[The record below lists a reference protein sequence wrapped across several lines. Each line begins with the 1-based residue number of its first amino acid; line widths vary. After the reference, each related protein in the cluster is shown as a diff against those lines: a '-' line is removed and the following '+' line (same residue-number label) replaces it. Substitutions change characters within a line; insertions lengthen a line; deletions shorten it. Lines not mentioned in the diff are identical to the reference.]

1 MFPLTPLILLD
12 FQSSSL
18 SETLLLQHTH
28 DEFTK
33 NKDHYDHLQPYELL
47 VAGIIS
53 FLLYKPCHFSAIIE
67 SIYFFTICV
76 F

>member
-33 NKDHYDHLQPYELL
+33 NKDDYDHL
-47 VAGIIS
+47 
-53 FLLYKPCHFSAIIE
+53 
-67 SIYFFTICV
+67 
-76 F
+76 

>member
-18 SETLLLQHTH
+18 SETLLFQRTH

-33 NKDHYDHLQPYELL
+33 NQDHYDHLQPYELL

-53 FLLYKPCHFSAIIE
+53 FLLYKPCISQP
-67 SIYFFTICV
+67 
-76 F
+76 